1 VVKAD
6 LDQQLAAIESLLVL
20 QERDKFVRVIQNA
33 RRMLKRKDRKIGNLG
48 RTCDELLRL
57 LRDAKQI
64 AE

>member
-1 VVKAD
+1 
-6 LDQQLAAIESLLVL
+6 
-20 QERDKFVRVIQNA
+20 VIQNA